1 VCLCL
6 LAVHGRY
13 IYILSSQ
20 HHGLDW
26 LIARLIIALPIDGV
40 NRRLLNRVGC
50 LYHWV
55 LRLEAVTLRL
65 LLVQPLLVSIEV
77 DCAVP
82 YVPQTNFCEDT
93 CTSHLMLYLTVVFS
107 SRHSLSEFSVMKPVG
122 CRI

>member
-1 VCLCL
+1 ML
-6 LAVHGRY
+6 LAVHVCY
-13 IYILSSQ
+13 TSLLSSQ
-20 HHGLDW
+20 HHGLDCF
-26 LIARLIIALPIDGV
+26 IARLIIALPIDGV
-40 NRRLLNRVGC
+40 NRRLLNRVGR
-50 LYHWV
+50 LYHLA

-107 SRHSLSEFSVMKPVG
+107 SRHSLSDFSVMKPVG

>member
-1 VCLCL
+1 MCLWL
-6 LAVHGRY
+6 LVVHGRY

-20 HHGLDW
+20 HLGLDC

-40 NRRLLNRVGC
+40 NRRLLNRIGC

-82 YVPQTNFCEDT
+82 YVPQTI
-93 CTSHLMLYLTVVFS
+93 
-107 SRHSLSEFSVMKPVG
+107 SVKTHAHHT
-122 CRI
+122 

>member
-1 VCLCL
+1 MCLCL

-20 HHGLDW
+20 HHGLDCFT
-26 LIARLIIALPIDGV
+26 ARLFIVLPIDGD
-40 NRRLLNRVGC
+40 NRRLFNRMGC

-82 YVPQTNFCEDT
+82 YVPQTI
-93 CTSHLMLYLTVVFS
+93 
-107 SRHSLSEFSVMKPVG
+107 SVKTHAHHT
-122 CRI
+122 